1 MSMDLF
7 LTCVRDGEP
16 SAFPRRLFEEIMGRG
31 ATKPEFPLSEVAYA
45 DGGCREID
53 GGEAESISS
62 LTFAHFGGETFFD
75 RLWELA
81 DRTDSYLLWP
91 GDGPSVAITR
101 ADIMGKLDP
110 KMVKDLGV
118 VAVGSGRELAAA
130 IEGGF
135 DPEDDEDL
143 DDEDL
148 DDM

>member
-16 SAFPRRLFEEIMGRG
+16 SAFPRTLFEEIMGRG
-31 ATKPEFPLSEVAYA
+31 AIRPEFPLSEVAYA

-81 DRTDSYLLWP
+81 DRTESYLLWP

-101 ADIMGKLDP
+101 ADVRGKLDP
-110 KMVKDLGV
+110 SMVKDLGV
-118 VAVGSGRELAAA
+118 VVVGTGKELAAA
-130 IEGGF
+130 IEG
-135 DPEDDEDL
+135 DLDLEEDEDF
-143 DDEDL
+143 DEE
-148 DDM
+148 

>member
-16 SAFPRRLFEEIMGRG
+16 STFTRALFEEVMGRG
-31 ATKPEFPLSEVAYA
+31 AIDPKFPLSDVLYA

-53 GGEAESISS
+53 GGEGDTISS
-62 LTFAHFGGETFFD
+62 LSFGHFGGDTFFD

-81 DRTDSYLLWP
+81 DRTCSYVLWP
-91 GDGPSVAITR
+91 GDRPSVAITR
-101 ADIMGKLDP
+101 SDILAKLDP

-118 VAVGSGRELAAA
+118 VAVGSGKELSAA

-135 DPEDDEDL
+135 DLEDDE
-143 DDEDL
+143 EF
-148 DDM
+148 